1 MCPETGLRQPG
12 DRICDSTVL
21 SDGGTGFRFEL
32 ELNGQ
37 PVPAFV
43 IRHEGIAHAYLN
55 RCAHKLVELDWLEGQ
70 FFDESQKY
78 LICASHGA
86 LYDPA
91 SGTCIQGPC
100 RGGKLV
106 SLAVHERD
114 GGVWLAESSENM
126 LK

>member
-1 MCPETGLRQPG
+1 MRLEFSLRQAG
-12 DRICDSTVL
+12 DRLCDSTVL
-21 SDGGTGFRFEL
+21 IDGGTGFRFEL
-32 ELNGQ
+32 EVEGRS
-37 PVPAFV
+37 VPAFA
-43 IRHEGIAHAYLN
+43 IRHNGIAHAFLN

-70 FFDESQKY
+70 FFDDSRQH
-78 LICASHGA
+78 LICATHGA

-91 SGTCIQGPC
+91 TGACIQGPC

-114 GGVWLAESSENM
+114 GGVWLAERSAIM

>member
-1 MCPETGLRQPG
+1 MRQAG
-12 DRICDSTVL
+12 DRLCDSSVL
-21 SDGGTGFRFEL
+21 ANGGTGFRFEL
-32 ELNGQ
+32 MLEGR

-43 IRHEGIAHAYLN
+43 IRHNGVAHAFLN

-70 FFDESQKY
+70 FFDESQKH

-86 LYDPA
+86 LYDPVT
-91 SGTCIQGPC
+91 GDCIQGPC

-106 SLAVHERD
+106 SLAVRERD
-114 GGVWLAESSENM
+114 GGVWLAESSEIM